1 MRRKY
6 CNIGALR
13 ILRVEDVTAL
23 SNPQAALSG
32 VNMPPWKG
40 IVGKGFKADDFA
52 TYVAGLSFTTW
63 RPSFVVLHNTA
74 VPTFA
79 QWHSVPGE
87 QRMQNLQSFY
97 RDTQKWSGGPH
108 LFIADDFIWVF
119 TPLTIPGVHSPSWN
133 NVAWGVELVGDY
145 ATEVMTDGVRANA
158 ISALTTLHG
167 ALGLDPS
174 KLRLHREDPLTT
186 HICPGSSVSK
196 SDFIAAV
203 TAQLVVEFPGE
214 HPDATALG

>member
-1 MRRKY
+1 
-6 CNIGALR
+6 
-13 ILRVEDVTAL
+13 
-23 SNPQAALSG
+23 
-32 VNMPPWKG
+32 MPPWKG
-40 IVGKGFKADDFA
+40 IVGTGFTASDFA
-52 TYVAGLSFTTW
+52 NYVAGLSFNAW

-74 VPTFA
+74 APTFA

-108 LFIADDFIWVF
+108 LFIADDLIWAF
-119 TPLTIPGVHSPSWN
+119 TPLTVPGVHSPSWN
-133 NVAWGVELVGDY
+133 SVSWGVELVGDY
-145 ATEVMTDGVRANA
+145 ATEVMCDDLRANA
-158 ISALTTLHG
+158 IAALTILHG

-203 TAQLVVEFPGE
+203 TAQLETDFPGE
-214 HPDATALG
+214 HPPPAALV